1 MNFVLTQV
9 ILRGDFSYSRY
20 ELEFELKGKLQWNES
35 FMEMSYHQSW
45 LICA

>member
-1 MNFVLTQV
+1 MESVL
-9 ILRGDFSYSRY
+9 
-20 ELEFELKGKLQWNES
+20 ELKGKLQWNES